1 MEQMEL
7 MMTSKIEGSVT
18 AVYKKTGVPSY
29 ENNPLI
35 ECLPKL
41 GEIKEVIDK
50 LSCYPSSVLHSS
62 PSHTRASELIAAISN
77 MFIALPQHYELAE
90 FIDSKIK
97 QGYISRN
104 PCLKISA
111 HMLQSNYENML
122 QGNVIQSNLVTFNY
136 KAPVAAAIYGKP
148 GTGKS
153 ISEQKILALY
163 PQVIV
168 HDSLGITQ
176 ITYLYINFPH
186 NSSLHV
192 LCKNFFDALNIALNK
207 PDTVWLERRESLD
220 SMLAK
225 IQAAVVRFNIGI
237 LIIDEFQSWRSKTKD
252 SDLVIGFL
260 VSLINTVKLPVVFSG
275 TQAAKGR
282 LESTLALARRVIG
295 FDEWDPLKTQ
305 SDNDSESKNLWTY
318 FSQKLWKYQYLS
330 KPPVP
335 LSPEI
340 SDVWFDYSQGILD
353 IAIKLYIQVQLR
365 AIKSKKEEISVE
377 LFRRVYQD
385 DFKPIHSIM
394 NALRSKNPELIAE
407 YADLPPSRIAVKIAS
422 LHKSIVEANKTSAI
436 ETMEPTVQELLD
448 CLIQIGYEKK
458 VAQPAVETVFSEHP
472 NSNKI
477 SLLPLVIKLLAAADT
492 DNITTTKRVTKSKE
506 KRIPPQFEESS
517 QVNHFSKIVGENT
530 E

>member
-18 AVYKKTGVPSY
+18 AVYKETGVPSY
-29 ENNPLI
+29 EGNPLI

-41 GEIKEVIDK
+41 GEIREVLDK
-50 LSCYPSSVLHSS
+50 LSCYPSSVLRSS
-62 PSHTRASELIAAISN
+62 PAYTRAAEMIAEISN

-104 PCLKISA
+104 PRLKLSA
-111 HMLQSNYENML
+111 QMLQSNYEDML
-122 QGNVIQSNLVTFNY
+122 KGSVIPTNQSACNY
-136 KAPVAAAIYGKP
+136 KAPVAAAIYGPP

-153 ISEQKILALY
+153 ISEQRVLSLY

-168 HDSLGITQ
+168 HDTLGITQ

-186 NSSLHV
+186 NSSLKV
-192 LCKNFFDALNIALNK
+192 LCKNFFDALNIALKK
-207 PDTVWLERRESLD
+207 PDTVWLERRESVE

-275 TQAAKGR
+275 TPAAKGR
-282 LESTLALARRVIG
+282 LESNLALARRVIG

-305 SDNDSESKNLWTY
+305 SDSNSESKQLWAY
-318 FSQKLWKYQYLS
+318 FSQKLWQYQYLNRPS
-330 KPPVP
+330 VP

-340 SDVWFDYSQGILD
+340 SDVWFDCSQGILD

-365 AIKSKKEEISVE
+365 AIKSQKEEISVE
-377 LFRRVYQD
+377 LFHRVYQD
-385 DFKPIHSIM
+385 DFKPIHPIM

-407 YADLPPSRIAVKIAS
+407 YADLPQPQIVLKIAS
-422 LHKSIVEANKTSAI
+422 LNKSIIESNKASVI
-436 ETMEPTVQELLD
+436 ETMEPVVQALLD
-448 CLIQIGYEKK
+448 CLIQCGYEKK
-458 VAQPAVETVFSEHP
+458 VAQPAVEAVFSEHP
-472 NSNKI
+472 SLNKK
-477 SLLPLVIKLLAAADT
+477 SLLPLVIKLLADADK
-492 DNITTTKRVTKSKE
+492 NHITPSKRVKKSK
-506 KRIPPQFEESS
+506 KQCIPPQFDETS
-517 QVNHFSKIVGENT
+517 QSNHFSKLVGENT